1 MYVMNETTTGETQKR
16 WDTARHILFEA
27 GVSVYDLD
35 ATLTKLRN
43 TLSTEQRN
51 LDLYE
56 PITKDVQA

>member
-1 MYVMNETTTGETQKR
+1 MHIMNETTTGETQKR

-27 GVSVYDLD
+27 GVSVRDLD

-43 TLSTEQRN
+43 ILSTERN
-51 LDLYE
+51 LDIYE